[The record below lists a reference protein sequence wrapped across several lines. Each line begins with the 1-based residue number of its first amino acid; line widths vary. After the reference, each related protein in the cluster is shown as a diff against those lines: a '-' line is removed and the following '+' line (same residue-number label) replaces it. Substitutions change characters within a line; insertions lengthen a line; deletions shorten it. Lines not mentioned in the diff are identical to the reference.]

1 MTRAIAAWSFA
12 VADAASE
19 SDSSIAGAAAASGA
33 DSDGA
38 ALAAGSA
45 AAAEFSTLSP
55 LVTGAIARR
64 DVDRRETF
72 HMRAIAA
79 STAISSIT
87 STAGDRR
94 PAAVLGTNTRC
105 RSSRTSAMSP
115 SPFPDLVM
123 GKGRRQ
129 RVQGRAKFR
138 AGPEVGTPIVT
149 FADRIGGG
157 AVAGR

>member
-1 MTRAIAAWSFA
+1 MTRAIAAWLYA

-19 SDSSIAGAAAASGA
+19 SDSSIAGAAAAAGA

-38 ALAAGSA
+38 AVPAGSAAA

-94 PAAVLGTNTRC
+94 PA
-105 RSSRTSAMSP
+105 
-115 SPFPDLVM
+115 
-123 GKGRRQ
+123 
-129 RVQGRAKFR
+129 
-138 AGPEVGTPIVT
+138 
-149 FADRIGGG
+149 
-157 AVAGR
+157 